1 MRPPEHIT
9 PANAEYA
16 ADALA
21 ELRHTSPYLWAVF
34 VSRNVL
40 PDLLN
45 SDPPIAR
52 RVLDSLIEVSYE
64 IESRRRHFWIEFGPA
79 PDWYQCS
86 RCGLQVHAN
95 DQPAAQTCQ
104 GPTS

>member
-64 IESRRRHFWIEFGPA
+64 IESRRRHFWIE
-79 PDWYQCS
+79 CS